1 MKKSYKLSDD
11 IITGDKISRNI
22 INAKD
27 HLYDIIKSFSTSSEN
42 NGFFAE
48 EIMRIA
54 FDAINLN
61 NLYRNHPNVDIA
73 IIDPIEG
80 IVEEREIISIKSSK
94 NSKSALA
101 VLNDAKSVKIESL
114 LAYIVYANSNFDLSY
129 QNKYFKL
136 DLLKKGLDIC
146 YKKQQELNLTKV
158 DKEEVEVESD
168 TKSDYEIFY
177 KKIMNVTLY
186 YLIVNNNINQENN
199 HISDIHS
206 LFEKNDNLSNGTYE
220 FYRKEVLKKLV
231 NLNAPISLGAV
242 YTTESKENPNDTI
255 CVFNKTNSMK
265 LNIYWLKILDIWCT
279 NKYFN
284 VRSVDKENTNK
295 EETITEATKK
305 KKPETP
311 SIIQKYLTG
320 ADIKKLFGLEN
331 GNFPIQI
338 EIGTGD
344 YKSEDL
350 SVHAKKYKD
359 DEKIKRYQIFNKFV
373 DTNFGIYNNKITRTF
388 NYMINDLAKDPKRI
402 LKYQEFLKK

>member
-73 IIDPIEG
+73 IIDPIED

-146 YKKQQELNLTKV
+146 YKKQQELNLTKF

-242 YTTESKENPNDTI
+242 YTIESKENPNDTI

-284 VRSVDKENTNK
+284 VRSVDKEANK

-344 YKSEDL
+344 YKPEDL